1 MTNSG
6 NKKSHDMSIEEIL
19 KSIRGIIEKKE
30 PKNHDRDEEV
40 LELTNIVHNDKS
52 GEYIHNVTG
61 ESLLSPKPANE
72 TSNLLKQFTEK
83 ATIAVKDSKKHHKA
97 TTVEDLVIEMIRPQL
112 GRWLDENL
120 PSIVRK
126 AVEQEIKRL
135 IPDDKEGSN

>member
-6 NKKSHDMSIEEIL
+6 NKKSHDMSIEDIL
-19 KSIRGIIEKKE
+19 KCIRGIIEKKE
-30 PKNHDRDEEV
+30 PRISNRDEDV
-40 LELTNIVHNDKS
+40 LELTNIVDNDKS
-52 GEYIHNVTG
+52 EYIHNVTE

-72 TSNLLKQFTEK
+72 IANLLKQFTEK
-83 ATIAVKDSKKHHKA
+83 ATIAAKDSKKHNKA
-97 TTVEDLVIEMIRPQL
+97 TTIEGLVIEMMRPQL

-126 AVEQEIKRL
+126 TVEQEIKRL